1 MKIKKRKKEMYIKF
15 INKEEQLLLQK
26 KIKEDI
32 KKNKPKVEFRQHLA
46 ENEFIN
52 QQKIKE
58 TIKQVL

>member
-1 MKIKKRKKEMYIKF
+1 MYIKF